1 MISLILISIATFT
14 WVHLTGIPA
23 RIKWAYKLKS
33 IKPIDCELCLAF
45 WIQGIYSY
53 NAGCGLFWSVIYGL
67 FAGFIANMI
76 YLILRVWKII

>member
-1 MISLILISIATFT
+1 MTTLILISIASFS

-45 WIQGIYSY
+45 WIMGIYSY
-53 NAGCGLFWSVIYGL
+53 HNGCGLFWSFIYGL
-67 FAGFIANMI
+67 VAGFISNTI
-76 YLILRVWKII
+76 YLLFRTWKVI